1 MCLIGLGEAK
11 SQARLDLRGPNH
23 RLKSMVCASTRPRKL
38 RETVIESSC
47 DRLFH
52 HGMTQRPAVLEDL
65 IFVLFGVPEV
75 ESGLETDERDFSWDF
90 RFDFFQNFEAV
101 LYDVFYCPFREVV
114 HLLSADSEKSLPGE
128 LVDTL
133 HPRLFTGK
141 ECDAGSLFRGQKIIK
156 RKVVRRESLKFQ
168 GAFICSELTVSPELV
183 LLRFRARRKM
193 THAHHPNEFRPKRPI
208 IAVHNFKADDRAL
221 VIMLDLAQDALNIIG

>member
-156 RKVVRRESLKFQ
+156 RKVGTAGVAKIP
-168 GAFICSELTVSPELV
+168 G
-183 LLRFRARRKM
+183 RFHLQRANSFSRARPSSVSRKAKNDACSPSQLIPSQ
-193 THAHHPNEFRPKRPI
+193 TPSESRTAKR
-208 IAVHNFKADDRAL
+208 L
-221 VIMLDLAQDALNIIG
+221 

>member
-90 RFDFFQNFEAV
+90 RFDFFQNFEAI
-101 LYDVFYCPFREVV
+101 LYDVFYCLFREVV
-114 HLLSADSEKSLPGE
+114 HLLSADSEKICQVSLLTPFIHGSLPVKNVTPAASFAAKKSSRE
-128 LVDTL
+128 
-133 HPRLFTGK
+133 RL
-141 ECDAGSLFRGQKIIK
+141 
-156 RKVVRRESLKFQ
+156 VRRESLKFQ
-168 GAFICSELTVSPELV
+168 GAFI
-183 LLRFRARRKM
+183 
-193 THAHHPNEFRPKRPI
+193 
-208 IAVHNFKADDRAL
+208 
-221 VIMLDLAQDALNIIG
+221 